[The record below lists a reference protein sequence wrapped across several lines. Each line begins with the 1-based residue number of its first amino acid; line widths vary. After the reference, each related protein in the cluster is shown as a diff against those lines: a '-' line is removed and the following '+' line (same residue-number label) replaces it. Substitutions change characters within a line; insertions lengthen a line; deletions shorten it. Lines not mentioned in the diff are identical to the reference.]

1 MKGWS
6 GGEGGGQTDPLP
18 QKKTT
23 LKKPGLIRD
32 EAYSAVIRGGS
43 HSWLE
48 NRWQS
53 GSVIRLVAILLH
65 NYRSYDFR
73 ITY

>member
-1 MKGWS
+1 MLILDYFSLKYEGMKR
-6 GGEGGGQTDPLP
+6 GGGGGGQTDPLP

-48 NRWQS
+48 NR
-53 GSVIRLVAILLH
+53 
-65 NYRSYDFR
+65 
-73 ITY
+73 